1 MGHFFIKRGNNL
13 HGPYSESQIQSGVDT
28 GKLKASDLISETS
41 DGPWQSI
48 DQFHAPKVDEE
59 AIAGDEPLTDDGFFS
74 QLPDMEEI
82 PTTAF
87 PLTHT
92 HGAFSAGQNANL
104 NPAAEK
110 QTFSPDAQDK
120 STTAGKKKSFSHA
133 SFIENEKDEQRKSE
147 EADEKEKAS
156 HIKWLLIA
164 VPGVLLIAGMVL
176 GYQYLYVSPKVYDVT
191 LDAMTPSEGNGD
203 SRNRLEASDIKA
215 AMEMILGEDGK
226 THAEGVLPTLDHQHP
241 ELRSSARIV
250 GRSTRS
256 TSTG

>member
-28 GKLKASDLISETS
+28 GKLKASDLISESS
-41 DGPWQSI
+41 DGPWQSV

-104 NPAAEK
+104 NFEV
-110 QTFSPDAQDK
+110 
-120 STTAGKKKSFSHA
+120 TTAG
-133 SFIENEKDEQRKSE
+133 ILDCND
-147 EADEKEKAS
+147 
-156 HIKWLLIA
+156 
-164 VPGVLLIAGMVL
+164 
-176 GYQYLYVSPKVYDVT
+176 YQ
-191 LDAMTPSEGNGD
+191 
-203 SRNRLEASDIKA
+203 
-215 AMEMILGEDGK
+215 
-226 THAEGVLPTLDHQHP
+226 
-241 ELRSSARIV
+241 
-250 GRSTRS
+250 
-256 TSTG
+256 